1 MDSLTDHLVTRLE
14 ESRRRTLEC
23 FRLPAP
29 ALDLTYA
36 PGKWSVCLILHHLA
50 DTEAVLYERIRRVI
64 SEPKG
69 VIWAFD
75 QDAWATGLDYATYPL
90 PISERIFDA
99 LRSGMIHLVHSHL
112 TRSGGRQ
119 FVHSQSGVRTLREEF
134 EEVARHNDHHLRQI
148 EQALG
153 GHPPGPLDSVRE
165 DATAAGMS
173 GTPG

>member
-14 ESRRRTLEC
+14 ESRRRTLDY

-36 PGKWSVCLILHHLA
+36 PGKWSVCFILHHLA

-75 QDAWATGLDYATYPL
+75 PDAWATGLDYATFPL
-90 PISERIFDA
+90 PISERIYDA
-99 LRSGMIHLVHSHL
+99 LRSGMIHQAHNHL
-112 TRSGGRQ
+112 TRSGDRQ
-119 FVHSQSGVRTLREEF
+119 FVHSQSGLRTLREEF
-134 EEVARHNDHHLRQI
+134 EEVAWHNDHHLRQI

-153 GHPPGPLDSVRE
+153 GRPLGPPGAIQE
-165 DATAAGMS
+165 DTTVAGMS
-173 GTPG
+173 GTPV